1 MDGCAEDTAGAR
13 GSGRP
18 VDGTLGSS
26 VTEQYDPGRPNL
38 LDRWNGHQGWWD
50 ARLAAGVDP
59 YCKTTLGKIGP
70 AGTTRMRGGAVHAG
84 VNFASQDYLSLA
96 GHPAIAEAA
105 KRAID
110 RFGVHSAGSPALM
123 GNSALSVQLERR
135 LAGFLGY
142 DDCTV
147 FATGWAAGYGVI
159 KTLVQPD
166 DYIVIDRLAHASL
179 QEGARSATR
188 NVFSVPH
195 LSNAATAG
203 RLERLRRDRP
213 DAGILVV
220 SETVFS
226 MDSDVPDIAGLVD
239 ICDRLGATLLVD
251 AAHDIG
257 AIGPTGR
264 GFLERQ
270 GMTGR
275 PDVLMGSF
283 SKTFASNG
291 GFVACNHP
299 ALKMALRSSCG
310 PLTFSNALS
319 PVQAAIVLRAMDI
332 IEAEEGNRRRTRLLK
347 NATRLRA
354 GLQSA
359 GFDLLGEPSAIVPAV
374 LGATALS
381 RLATRYALE
390 AGALVNLV
398 EHPAVS
404 MNTCRWRL
412 QVMADHNDQQVDD
425 MVRIAALARQKA
437 ASHLQQLDDG
447 PIAGCSSE
455 GCAHA
460 AS

>member
-1 MDGCAEDTAGAR
+1 MGGCVDGALDAR

-18 VDGTLGSS
+18 VDGVLGSS
-26 VTEQYDPGRPNL
+26 VIEQYDPGRPNL
-38 LDRWNGHQGWWD
+38 LDRWDGHQAWWD
-50 ARLAAGVDP
+50 ARLAAAVDP

-70 AGTTRMRGGAVHAG
+70 AGTTRMRDGAVRRG

-110 RFGVHSAGSPALM
+110 RYGVHSAGSPALM
-123 GNSALSVQLERR
+123 GNSAPSVELERR

-159 KTLVQPD
+159 KTLVQPH

-179 QEGARSATR
+179 QEGARNATR

-195 LSNAATAG
+195 LSNAAIAC
-203 RLERLRRDRP
+203 RVERLRREHP

-220 SETVFS
+220 TETVFS
-226 MDSDVPDIAGLVD
+226 MDSDVPDVAGLVD
-239 ICDRLGATLLVD
+239 ICRRLGATLLVD

-257 AIGPTGR
+257 AIGATGR

-291 GFVACNHP
+291 GFVASDHP
-299 ALKMALRSSCG
+299 ALKQALRSSCG

-319 PVQAAIVLRAMDI
+319 PVQAAIVIAALDI
-332 IEAEEGNRRRTRLLK
+332 VGADEGRRRRARLLE
-347 NATRLRA
+347 NATRLRR
-354 GLQSA
+354 GLQSS
-359 GFDLLGEPSAIVPAV
+359 GFELMGEPSAIVPAV
-374 LGATALS
+374 LGDTALS
-381 RLATRYALE
+381 RLATRHALE
-390 AGALVNLV
+390 AGALVNLI

-412 QVMADHNDQQVDD
+412 QVMADHSLRQIDD
-425 MVRIAALARQKA
+425 MVQIAALARQKA
-437 ASHLQQLDDG
+437 AGDLGRLG
-447 PIAGCSSE
+447 A
-455 GCAHA
+455 
-460 AS
+460 

>member
-1 MDGCAEDTAGAR
+1 MGVRTGTLGAR
-13 GSGRP
+13 RSGRP
-18 VDGTLGSS
+18 DDDPLGSS
-26 VTEQYDPGRPNL
+26 VTEQYDPGRQNL
-38 LDRWNGHQGWWD
+38 LDRWNGHQAWWD
-50 ARLAAGVDP
+50 ARLAASVDP

-70 AGTTRMRGGAVHAG
+70 AGTTRMRDGMVRGG
-84 VNFASQDYLSLA
+84 VNFASQDYLSLS

-105 KRAID
+105 KQAID

-123 GNSALSVQLERR
+123 GNSVLSAELEQR

-159 KTLVQPD
+159 KTLVQPH
-166 DYIVIDRLAHASL
+166 DYILIDRLAHASL
-179 QEGARSATR
+179 QEGARNATR

-195 LSNAATAG
+195 LSNAAIAS
-203 RLERLRRDRP
+203 RVERLRREHP
-213 DAGILVV
+213 DVGILVV
-220 SETVFS
+220 TETVFS

-239 ICDRLGATLLVD
+239 ICRRLGATLLVG

-257 AIGPTGR
+257 VIGATGR

-270 GMTGR
+270 GMVGR

-291 GFVACNHP
+291 GFVASNHS
-299 ALKMALRSSCG
+299 ALKQALRLSCG

-319 PVQAAIVLRAMDI
+319 PVQAAIVLAAMDI
-332 IEAEEGNRRRTRLLK
+332 VEADEGRRRRIRLLE
-347 NATRLRA
+347 NATRLRN

-359 GFDLLGEPSAIVPAV
+359 GFELMGEPSAIVPAV
-374 LGATALS
+374 LGGTALA
-381 RLATRYALE
+381 RLATRHALE

-412 QVMADHNDQQVDD
+412 QVMADHSLRQIDD
-425 MVRIAALARQKA
+425 MVGIAALARQKA
-437 ASHLQQLDDG
+437 AGDLRRSDADLD
-447 PIAGCSSE
+447 
-455 GCAHA
+455 A
-460 AS
+460 ATRSVGA